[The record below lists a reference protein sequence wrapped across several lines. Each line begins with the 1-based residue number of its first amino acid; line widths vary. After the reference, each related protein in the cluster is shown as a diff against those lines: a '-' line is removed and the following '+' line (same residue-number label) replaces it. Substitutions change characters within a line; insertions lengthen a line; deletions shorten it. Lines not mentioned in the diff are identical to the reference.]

1 MKSPRLSGLLVTAG
15 LTCLLS
21 GCVIA
26 PVGHRPYG
34 MYPAYPV
41 VVEPAVV
48 VVPAAPYYRHRGHR
62 RWR

>member
-1 MKSPRLSGLLVTAG
+1 MKPLRLPGLLVTAG
-15 LTCLLS
+15 LSCLLS

-26 PVGHRPYG
+26 PIGPRPYG

-48 VVPAAPYYRHRGHR
+48 VVPPPYYGRRGYR